1 MCQKRIDVH
10 VMVLD
15 PVSTPSKCPTRNRGS
30 IFCIYTKIS
39 HISSY
44 DLNRHV
50 TSVHKQEKPCKCE
63 LCNHYFS
70 RKSSLL
76 NHVASVHEKKKHFEC
91 EFCDK
96 KCSKKSNLNIHVS
109 MVHKQEKPFKCE
121 LCDQHFLNCNIWW
134 IMLLLSCLVPLCRV
148 SG

>member
-1 MCQKRIDVH
+1 MVVKSIKIGPCSLIKMCQKRIDVH

-63 LCNHYFS
+63 LYNHYFS

-76 NHVASVHEKKKHFEC
+76 NHVASIHEQKNHFKC

-96 KCSKKSNLNIHVS
+96 K
-109 MVHKQEKPFKCE
+109 
-121 LCDQHFLNCNIWW
+121 FLKNVTWMY
-134 IMLLLSCLVPLCRV
+134 MLLWVISRKAFQMSTLWPNFS
-148 SG
+148 